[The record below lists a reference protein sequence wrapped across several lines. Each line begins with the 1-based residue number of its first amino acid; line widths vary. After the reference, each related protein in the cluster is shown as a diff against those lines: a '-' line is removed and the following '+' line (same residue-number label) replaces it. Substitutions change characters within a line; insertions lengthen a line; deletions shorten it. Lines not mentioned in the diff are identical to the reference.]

1 MRKMAVLGSV
11 AVLLSLPI
19 WIDAVRAEDSSQPVK
34 KDATLQSLK
43 ADVEALKPVKIAWR
57 EIQWKSCL
65 LEGLEVSRETK
76 KPILL
81 WVFIDRP
88 ADDARC

>member
-1 MRKMAVLGSV
+1 MRKSAVLGSLALLLAG
-11 AVLLSLPI
+11 AVQS
-19 WIDAVRAEDSSQPVK
+19 DDSSKPPK
-34 KDATLQSLK
+34 TSATLQSLQSEIESLRPAK
-43 ADVEALKPVKIAWR
+43 VAWR

-65 LEGLEVSRETK
+65 LDALAESRETK
-76 KPILL
+76 KPLLL